1 MDNQHRIIKGYRDL
15 SQVEIDLMNEIKAEG
30 ERLQALVEKVMDHL
44 ERQKTHATTY
54 AEHFGNSEELDRIR
68 VAEPERWA
76 DWARGGFQTNLM
88 YLTRAVAQPT
98 TF

>member
-30 ERLQALVEKVMDHL
+30 ERLQALVEKVNTHLVHQDGFAKHKAAHENDPDEL
-44 ERQKTHATTY
+44 ERIKAADPH
-54 AEHFGNSEELDRIR
+54 
-68 VAEPERWA
+68 RWA
-76 DWARGGFQTNLM
+76 DWASGSFQTGLM